1 MRHRVAGKKLNRTS
15 SHRKALA
22 MNLMRAFLIE
32 WQGKGHIVTTRSKA
46 KFIQP
51 KIEKLI
57 SLSRSKTVHNVRRA
71 MALIG
76 DRDAVRVLF
85 DEIGPYY
92 SERPGGYT
100 RVLRLVK
107 PRLGDASVR
116 AYLGYVRED
125 DEYPEGDCRAK
136 DTAESAAA
144 VEAVVSEEAAS
155 DEIVSAEVASEE
167 AASEESHGD
176 DADGDDADGDDEVAS
191 DDGDGAA
198 ADGDDAVASD
208 DGEVQGASA
217 ADSADADESD
227 STEVEAAAGEKSG
240 AQEASSE
247 AQEDSDSVEEST
259 EESDEESDEAS
270 KQAEAEVEDSSTS
283 EQEEETPPEKDQ

>member
-22 MNLMRAFLIE
+22 KNLMRAFLIE

-144 VEAVVSEEAAS
+144 VEAVVSEETAS

-217 ADSADADESD
+217 ADSAAADESD